1 MLYFYC
7 IFSHFNCT
15 VEWIFKKRP
24 HQVSILLWWIQMG
37 CASFLVRWKSAR
49 FLIKDWVFWDQWIRK
64 VLVSREF
71 WDTQMKIWSCRTE
84 VKWVALV
91 FSVMLKFACILVEIE
106 FLDTHEKSLLFVM
119 NSNGFCQFFFF
130 FSVKWRSAC
139 LLALKM
145 EILDARVKGV
155 SLWL

>member
-7 IFSHFNCT
+7 IFSHCNCT

-71 WDTQMKIWSCRTE
+71 WDTQMKIWSFRTE
-84 VKWVALV
+84 VKWVGLV
-91 FSVMLKFACILVEIE
+91 FSVMLKFACILVKTTWKKFAFCDE
-106 FLDTHEKSLLFVM
+106 FKWVLSV
-119 NSNGFCQFFFF
+119 FFFF
-130 FSVKWRSAC
+130 FQLSEDLNVY
-139 LLALKM
+139 LL
-145 EILDARVKGV
+145 
-155 SLWL
+155 